1 MEEMAGEISA
11 LEWIHPI
18 GEMKALPP
26 FYSAMHGKSPVITK
40 FESNRSFNMHL
51 HKVYTENKPGVNKMS
66 WSDGLRGSPFLKCV
80 VSIWELPERG
90 GGVKACQDGL
100 GHFFPTFARG
110 CKGLPAWFG
119 TLFR

>member
-51 HKVYTENKPGVNKMS
+51 F
-66 WSDGLRGSPFLKCV
+66 SPFSV
-80 VSIWELPERG
+80 VKRKTPFSQPER
-90 GGVKACQDGL
+90 AAI
-100 GHFFPTFARG
+100 P
-110 CKGLPAWFG
+110 
-119 TLFR
+119 

>member
-80 VSIWELPERG
+80 VSIWALPERRG
-90 GGVKACQDGL
+90 GGCNGL
-100 GHFFPTFARG
+100 SGWFGVLFFPH
-110 CKGLPAWFG
+110 L
-119 TLFR
+119 LV

>member
-40 FESNRSFNMHL
+40 FESNRSFNMHM
-51 HKVYTENKPGVNKMS
+51 HKVYRVFFNWLSSFSVLKRKT
-66 WSDGLRGSPFLKCV
+66 PF
-80 VSIWELPERG
+80 SQPER
-90 GGVKACQDGL
+90 AAI
-100 GHFFPTFARG
+100 P
-110 CKGLPAWFG
+110 
-119 TLFR
+119 

>member
-40 FESNRSFNMHL
+40 FESNRSFKMHM
-51 HKVYTENKPGVNKMS
+51 HKVYRVFFNRLSSFSVLKRKTPLANQSVLLAMTS
-66 WSDGLRGSPFLKCV
+66 SGSLDIADISHCFHY
-80 VSIWELPERG
+80 RR
-90 GGVKACQDGL
+90 QR
-100 GHFFPTFARG
+100 TF
-110 CKGLPAWFG
+110 
-119 TLFR
+119 

>member
-80 VSIWELPERG
+80 VSIWALHVR
-90 GGVKACQDGL
+90 VADGHVL
-100 GHFFPTFARG
+100 
-110 CKGLPAWFG
+110 
-119 TLFR
+119 TLL

>member
-1 MEEMAGEISA
+1 MGERCV

-26 FYSAMHGKSPVITK
+26 FYSAMHDKSPVITK

-66 WSDGLRGSPFLKCV
+66 WKWGEFGQGELRKSIERILKM
-80 VSIWELPERG
+80 
-90 GGVKACQDGL
+90 
-100 GHFFPTFARG
+100 
-110 CKGLPAWFG
+110 
-119 TLFR
+119 

>member
-40 FESNRSFNMHL
+40 FESNRSFNMHIA
-51 HKVYTENKPGVNKMS
+51 HAQ
-66 WSDGLRGSPFLKCV
+66 
-80 VSIWELPERG
+80 SI
-90 GGVKACQDGL
+90 
-100 GHFFPTFARG
+100 
-110 CKGLPAWFG
+110 
-119 TLFR
+119 

>member
-66 WSDGLRGSPFLKCV
+66 WSDGL
-80 VSIWELPERG
+80 
-90 GGVKACQDGL
+90 
-100 GHFFPTFARG
+100 
-110 CKGLPAWFG
+110 KGKP
-119 TLFR
+119 LFEMCCFHMGIA